1 MSNRD
6 LESIERKLNIILNL
20 LARSLLPDAPQKDQ
34 IAFLS
39 LLELTANEMAEIVDT
54 SPSTVRKTLSRLRA
68 QSK

>member
-20 LARSLLPDAPQKDQ
+20 LARSWLPDAPQKDQ

-39 LLELTANEMAEIVDT
+39 SLDLTAKEMAEIVGT
-54 SPSTVRKTLSRLRA
+54 TPSTVRKTLSRLRA
-68 QSK
+68 QRE

>member
-6 LESIERKLNIILNL
+6 LESIERKLNIILKL
-20 LARSLLPDAPQKDQ
+20 LARSLLPDTSQRDQ
-34 IAFLS
+34 IGFLNS
-39 LLELTANEMAEIVDT
+39 LDLTANEMAEIVGT

>member
-1 MSNRD
+1 MSSVD
-6 LESIERKLNIILNL
+6 WESIERKLNIILNL
-20 LARSLLPDAPQKDQ
+20 LARSLLPDATQKDQ

-39 LLELTANEMAEIVDT
+39 SLELTANEMAEIVGT